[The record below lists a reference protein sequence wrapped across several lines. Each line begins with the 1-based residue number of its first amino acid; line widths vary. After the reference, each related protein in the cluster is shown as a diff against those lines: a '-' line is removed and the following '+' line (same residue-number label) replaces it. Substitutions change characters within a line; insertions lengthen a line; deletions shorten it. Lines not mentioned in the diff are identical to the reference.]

1 MKKNILVV
9 DDSALLRRII
19 CGIINSDVRFQ
30 AIDTCNDGLE
40 AYEVLRKRA
49 NRYDA
54 VILDFRMPRMD
65 GLQLLERLHQ
75 EGIKVT
81 VIMASTLTKEG
92 ASVTIRAMELGAV
105 DVITKPEN
113 VIEAKGPEFRG
124 IVLDKLSFA
133 LFGDNSRVA
142 SRPVKPA
149 EEQKPAFDFSTTR
162 VQRGSSKLPRHR
174 QPKPVRVFN
183 RLVALACSTGGPK
196 ALSTMIP
203 MLDPRMD
210 APMVLVQHM
219 PVGFTKSLAE
229 RLNSLSQVKV
239 KEAEDGELLKKGVVY
254 IAPGGSHL
262 EVVSVP
268 GGHRVH
274 LSDEPPVGGL
284 KPCANVMFRSL
295 MKSHF
300 DEITCVVM
308 TGMGADGTEGIR
320 QLDSAKP
327 IYVISQDEAS
337 SVVYGMPRAV
347 AEAGLSDTVVPLTS
361 IADTIIKNVGVKE
374 NGCKPIS

>member
-1 MKKNILVV
+1 
-9 DDSALLRRII
+9 
-19 CGIINSDVRFQ
+19 
-30 AIDTCNDGLE
+30 
-40 AYEVLRKRA
+40 
-49 NRYDA
+49 
-54 VILDFRMPRMD
+54 
-65 GLQLLERLHQ
+65 
-75 EGIKVT
+75 
-81 VIMASTLTKEG
+81 
-92 ASVTIRAMELGAV
+92 MELGAI
-105 DVITKPEN
+105 DFITKPEN
-113 VIEAKGPEFRG
+113 VIEAKGPEFKE
-124 IVLDKLSFA
+124 IVLDKLSIA
-133 LFGDNSRVA
+133 LFGDNARVA
-142 SRPVKPA
+142 PRSSKVLETHKPA
-149 EEQKPAFDFSTTR
+149 ADIGIARLPK
-162 VQRGSSKLPRHR
+162 SSAKLPRHR
-174 QPKPVRVFN
+174 QPKPVRVFS

-203 MLDPRMD
+203 MLDPGMD

-219 PVGFTKSLAE
+219 PTGFTKSLAE
-229 RLNSLSQVKV
+229 RLNSLSRVEV

-274 LSDEPPVGGL
+274 LSDDPPIGGL
-284 KPCANVMFRSL
+284 RPCANVMFRSL
-295 MKSHF
+295 MKCHY
-300 DEITCVVM
+300 DEITCVVL

-337 SVVYGMPRAV
+337 CVVYGMPRAV